1 MKRNTTPLSGGCL
14 CGAVRYESEKPARK
28 TGICHCGMCRK
39 STGSF
44 AAPWVSI
51 LLEDVKFTDREPTW
65 FASSDKAQRAHCSRC
80 GSQIGY
86 KQNDSD
92 ILYFWVG
99 TTDNPE
105 LYPPQMHCV
114 AEDALSW
121 DPSMQVPLAA
131 E

>member
-1 MKRNTTPLSGGCL
+1 MTRETTPLSGGCL

-51 LLEDVKFTDREPTW
+51 LLQDVKFTDREPTW
-65 FASSDKAQRAHCSRC
+65 FASSDWAQRAHCSRC

-86 KQNDSD
+86 KQNEGDVM
-92 ILYFWVG
+92 YFWVG
-99 TTDNPE
+99 TADNAE
-105 LYPPQMHCV
+105 LYAPQMHCD
-114 AEDALSW
+114 AEYALSW
-121 DPSMQVPLAA
+121 DPSMQIPLAA